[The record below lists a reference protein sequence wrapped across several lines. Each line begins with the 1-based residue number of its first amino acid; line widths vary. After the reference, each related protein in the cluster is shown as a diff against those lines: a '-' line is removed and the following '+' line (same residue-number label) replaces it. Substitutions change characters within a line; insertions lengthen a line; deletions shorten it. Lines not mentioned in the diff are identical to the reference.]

1 MDQEFEESTESLK
14 QDFEQR
20 IKTELKTRGEK
31 IEQDLGF
38 KYEIKMMRE
47 REQMLQEKLAFVASE
62 SESSASKQKENA
74 LTKLELAKKR
84 SEVVIL
90 QNDLTQSNDEKQQ
103 LRDMIEK
110 GSKINPFSVAGY
122 KLQVTDL
129 QTDLSEMEA
138 VLLEREEQIRESKR
152 ELEELKTK
160 RSNPLYF
167 VKEIFQ

>member
-1 MDQEFEESTESLK
+1 
-14 QDFEQR
+14 
-20 IKTELKTRGEK
+20 
-31 IEQDLGF
+31 
-38 KYEIKMMRE
+38 
-47 REQMLQEKLAFVASE
+47 
-62 SESSASKQKENA
+62 
-74 LTKLELAKKR
+74 
-84 SEVVIL
+84 
-90 QNDLTQSNDEKQQ
+90 
-103 LRDMIEK
+103 MIEK
-110 GSKINPFSVAGY
+110 GSKINPFNVAGY